1 MLYFWCNPYHV
12 LLSFCHFYRTQMNSS
27 HAPNLNSSRC
37 IRNGVLWH
45 ALPLVLRQKAPKM
58 RRHNEILRIFLSG
71 FVCGEYRAHKR
82 TRVTS
87 ALVESEPSTE
97 AEAQKLTV
105 SVAVRGT
112 ATFRF
117 YLTSPVAAAATAAAT
132 AAVASS
138 LSLPLSFSSPR
149 VRTARTKFA
158 DWMAWVLTR
167 RSHRHRQ
174 SHRYGHRRV
183 AQQPKQIGV
192 NQQ

>member
-1 MLYFWCNPYHV
+1 MLYFLCNPYHV

-27 HAPNLNSSRC
+27 HTPKLNSSRC

-45 ALPLVLRQKAPKM
+45 ALPLVLR
-58 RRHNEILRIFLSG
+58 HNEILRIFLSS

-117 YLTSPVAAAATAAAT
+117 YLTSPVAAAAAT
-132 AAVASS
+132 APAVASS

-158 DWMAWVLTR
+158 D
-167 RSHRHRQ
+167 
-174 SHRYGHRRV
+174 
-183 AQQPKQIGV
+183 
-192 NQQ
+192 

>member
-1 MLYFWCNPYHV
+1 MLYFLCNPYRV

-27 HAPNLNSSRC
+27 HTPKLNSSRC

-45 ALPLVLRQKAPKM
+45 ALPLVLRQKAPKL
-58 RRHNEILRIFLSG
+58 RRHNEILRIFLSS

-117 YLTSPVAAAATAAAT
+117 YLTSPVAAAAAT
-132 AAVASS
+132 APAVASS

-158 DWMAWVLTR
+158 D
-167 RSHRHRQ
+167 
-174 SHRYGHRRV
+174 
-183 AQQPKQIGV
+183 
-192 NQQ
+192 